1 MFPIFDLRFVRTLL
15 GEELVTAADLSA
27 FCLDYFPTVYRQFT
41 ADMNRTT
48 RETLLLESVPAAEIV
63 AALCQVNPKLRPRL
77 EERRAAAA
85 AAAPVSGRNLEPARA
100 PYSGASYIRRP
111 AEERKCRDIL
121 YARGLVVFYGPK
133 LFGKT
138 WLMQAALQTLRQD
151 GFRTLEANVALMNQ
165 QEIHS
170 LPEFLHWLASRLW
183 AQISHAP
190 AATLDQFRGDSAE
203 AFKKVLVALP
213 ASASQPVVIAIENLD
228 LIIGT
233 AYQDQ
238 FMALLRALAE
248 QAAASNGSE
257 TLQHL
262 RWMLCISTAPALMV
276 KNHHQSPF
284 NNTDPIRISEF
295 SHTQVTELGALYDL
309 SVSEENYQILRKLVG
324 GHPYLL
330 RVLFYESAVQGVP
343 LESLIAQASSDPY
356 GSVFGNYLGH
366 LRRIIEED
374 DDLSA
379 AMRQV
384 LRQQAFM
391 SSTDPLHKSL
401 LRLYRAGLIGLHK
414 TTYIIQH
421 QLFSTLVEP

>member
-1 MFPIFDLRFVRTLL
+1 MFPTFDLRFVRTLL
-15 GEELVTAADLSA
+15 GEELVTAADLAA
-27 FCLDYFPTVYRQFT
+27 FCLDYFSTVYRQFT

-48 RETLLLESVPAAEIV
+48 RETLLLESVPGAEIV
-63 AALCQVNPKLRPRL
+63 AALCLVNPKLRPRL

-85 AAAPVSGRNLEPARA
+85 APVAGRNLEPARA
-100 PYSGASYIRRP
+100 PYSGASYIHRP
-111 AEERKCRDIL
+111 AEERKCHDIL

-183 AQISHAP
+183 AQISNTPAP
-190 AATLDQFRGDSAE
+190 SLDQFLGDPAE
-203 AFKKVLVALP
+203 AFKKVLATLP
-213 ASASQPVVIAIENLD
+213 ANASQPLVIAIENLD

-233 AYQDQ
+233 AYQDL
-238 FMALLRALAE
+238 FLGLLRALSE
-248 QAAASNGSE
+248 QAASTNGLA

-276 KNHHQSPF
+276 KNQHQSPF
-284 NNTDPIRISEF
+284 NNTDPIRIAEF
-295 SHTQVTELGALYDL
+295 SHKQVTELGALYSL
-309 SVSEENYQILRKLVG
+309 SVSAENYQSLRKLIG

-330 RVLFYESAVQGVP
+330 RVLFYESATQNVS
-343 LESLIAQASSDPY
+343 LETLIEQASVDPY

-366 LRRIIEED
+366 LRRIVEED
-374 DDLSA
+374 ADLSA
-379 AMRQV
+379 AMKQV
-384 LRQQAFM
+384 LHQQAFL
-391 SSTDPLHKSL
+391 SSTDPLHKPL
-401 LRLYRAGLIGLHK
+401 LRLYRAGLIGLSK
-414 TTYIIQH
+414 SSYIIQH